1 MPEAVTP
8 VLFPQND
15 RFYGHIIYYTEFHNF
30 FTLQYSVEM
39 RDFHSRQFFAC
50 WNVKWVFVVFLLLI
64 YEGSGFA
71 FSQPAGKAIYLQQCA
86 SCHGKSG
93 QGVKGEYEDAL
104 YGDWSVGKIKRYIE
118 KNMPEDDPD
127 LCVGE
132 DAVKV
137 AQYVYQQ
144 FYRVS
149 HIEVGFFKLTLT
161 DRKMQAKI
169 CLKVVLTSLDYGI

>member
-1 MPEAVTP
+1 MKI
-8 VLFPQND
+8 LSNILGSFQ
-15 RFYGHIIYYTEFHNF
+15 
-30 FTLQYSVEM
+30 
-39 RDFHSRQFFAC
+39 
-50 WNVKWVFVVFLLLI
+50 WVFVVFLLLI

-144 FYRVS
+144 FYSDEAKFRNAPKR
-149 HIEVGFFKLTLT
+149 IELTRLT
-161 DRKMQAKI
+161 NRQYRESISDLFQI
-169 CLKVVLTSLDYGI
+169 NLSNTQDEINGSTSFGLKASYFDSKGMNKKDNGYGKGY